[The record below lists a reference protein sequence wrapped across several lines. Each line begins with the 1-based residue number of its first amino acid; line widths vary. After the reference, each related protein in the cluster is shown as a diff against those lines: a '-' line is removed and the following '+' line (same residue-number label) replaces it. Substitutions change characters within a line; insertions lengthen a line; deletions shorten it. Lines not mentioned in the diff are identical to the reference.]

1 MSLLLPDN
9 KPDEEYLLPD
19 NVLVPIDGS
28 LAEEERLQRDGEL
41 GDEYDADELYM
52 FVVVFVTDWIYP
64 ELRSTYFFLL
74 MLLRQ

>member
-1 MSLLLPDN
+1 MSLLRPDN

-28 LAEEERLQRDGEL
+28 LVEEERLQRDGEL

-52 FVVVFVTDWIYP
+52 FVVVFVTD
-64 ELRSTYFFLL
+64 
-74 MLLRQ
+74 

>member
-52 FVVVFVTDWIYP
+52 FVVVFVTD
-64 ELRSTYFFLL
+64 
-74 MLLRQ
+74 